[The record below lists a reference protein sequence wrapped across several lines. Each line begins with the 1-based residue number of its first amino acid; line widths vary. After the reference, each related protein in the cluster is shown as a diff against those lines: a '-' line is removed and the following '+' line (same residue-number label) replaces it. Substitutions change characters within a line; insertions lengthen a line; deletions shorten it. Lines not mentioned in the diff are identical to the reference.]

1 MFYRILYKLTRNVLS
16 PPTHNEIRHTYQK
29 GLKPTIDL
37 FDQTIHELQDE
48 NQALRDQLNKNSKN
62 SSKPP
67 SSDGLKKIPRTT
79 SLRKKGI
86 KTNGGQKGHTGHT
99 LQMVENPDHTILHE
113 VNECPHCNRSL
124 VEIDTDGHV
133 IRQEFDTP
141 PVKIEVTEH
150 QVERKTC
157 PFCKTVTTASFPPN
171 IKFSVQYGNRIKS
184 LAVYLNTYHFIPLER
199 TSDFFE
205 DIFGHRISQATIL
218 QANLIGEEKVKP
230 ANEVIKQL
238 LIDSY
243 LANFDES
250 GSRVNGKLHWLHSMS
265 TPLLTYYSIHKKRG
279 QEAMNDIGILPNFKG
294 IAMHDA
300 WAPYFKYTHM
310 KHALC
315 NVHHLRD
322 LKFIEGQYNQ
332 GWEVQMS
339 SLLLDIKKEVENT
352 SQFHDCLDDLKLL
365 DFEKQYD
372 EIIENG
378 LEINPPPVPPKI
390 KKRGRIKQ
398 SPPKNLLDRLK
409 LRKEEVLR
417 YMHDFSVPF
426 DNNQG
431 ERDIR
436 MIKVKQKVSGS
447 FRTMEGACMFCGIRG
462 YISTARK
469 NGCGVIDA
477 IHDAFDG
484 KPFIP
489 SF

>member
-1 MFYRILYKLTRNVLS
+1 MRNILS
-16 PPTHNEIRHTYQK
+16 PPTHNEIRHTYQQ
-29 GLKPTIDL
+29 GLEPTIDL
-37 FDQTIHELQDE
+37 FDKTIQELQEE
-48 NQALRDQLNKNSKN
+48 NQTLRNQLNKTSQN

-67 SSDGLKKIPRTT
+67 SSDGLKKPPRTT
-79 SLRKKGI
+79 SLREKGI

-99 LQMVENPDHTILHE
+99 LKMVENPDHTVPYE
-113 VNECPHCNRSL
+113 VSKCPCCNRSL
-124 VEIDTDGHV
+124 KDIDADGHE
-133 IRQEFDTP
+133 IRQEFDLP

-157 PFCKTVTTASFPPN
+157 PFCKTVTTASFPSDV
-171 IKFSVQYGNRIKS
+171 KFPVQYGSRIKS
-184 LAVYLNTYHFIPLER
+184 LAVYLNNYHFIPLER

-218 QANLIGEEKVKP
+218 QANLLGEEKIKP
-230 ANEVIKQL
+230 ANEVIKQQ
-238 LIDSY
+238 LIN
-243 LANFDES
+243 ANVVNFDES
-250 GSRVNGKLHWLHSMS
+250 GSRVKGKLHWLHVAS
-265 TPLLTYYSIHKKRG
+265 TPFHTYYSIHKKRG
-279 QEAMNDIGILPNFKG
+279 QEAMDDIGILPYFMG

-300 WAPYFKYTHM
+300 WAPYFSYVHM

-332 GWEVQMS
+332 EWEMEMF

-352 SQFHDCLDDLKLL
+352 NPFYDCLDDSKIL

-372 EIIENG
+372 EIIEKG
-378 LEINPPPVPPKI
+378 LEINPPSISPER

-409 LRKEEVLR
+409 LRKEEILLF
-417 YMHDFSVPF
+417 MHDFSVPF

-447 FRTMEGACMFCGIRG
+447 FRTMEGARIFCSIRG

-469 NGCGVIDA
+469 NGCCVIDA
-477 IHDAFDG
+477 IQDAFDG